1 MYLAACGPTHVWPDL
16 TIRMWS
22 DWKTAVPPAGGSI
35 ISLYIFIQHMYIT
48 FYTPA
53 SLNKSVFEL
62 WAGPVPVMWN
72 LGSIK
77 YFKPYLIPDLYL
89 KKNIY
94 IKIFCLTAVAVLV
107 WMKNQMLS
115 SVLYTLTEY
124 HIWFLVMLSTRF
136 ETDSVLHGSRIITIS
151 LFLNDL
157 IKSYF
162 INFFRETTHLCGD
175 LLYYIIFS

>member
-89 KKNIY
+89 KKKIY
-94 IKIFCLTAVAVLV
+94 KNFLFNSCSCFSLDEKPDVVFCFIHTHRIPHLV
-107 WMKNQMLS
+107 FGNVVNQ
-115 SVLYTLTEY
+115 V
-124 HIWFLVMLSTRF
+124 W
-136 ETDSVLHGSRIITIS
+136 
-151 LFLNDL
+151 NW
-157 IKSYF
+157 
-162 INFFRETTHLCGD
+162 
-175 LLYYIIFS
+175 